1 MGKFI
6 VIIQPDAER
15 DIAKIKK
22 SGDQASG
29 KKIVKI
35 LDELMEHPY
44 TGVGQPEA
52 LKHELHGYWS
62 RRINQKDRLVY
73 KVEEEIITV
82 TVVSAMG
89 HYTDK

>member
-1 MGKFI
+1 MGQFRL
-6 VIIQPDAER
+6 VIQPYAER

-29 KKIVKI
+29 KKIIKI

-52 LKHELHGYWS
+52 LKHELSGYWS
-62 RRINQKDRLVY
+62 RRINQKDRMVY
-73 KVEEEIITV
+73 KVEEEIV
-82 TVVSAMG
+82 TVIVLSALG
-89 HYTDK
+89 HYSEK

>member
-1 MGKFI
+1 MGQFRL
-6 VIIQPDAER
+6 VIQPDAER

-29 KKIVKI
+29 KKIIKI

-52 LKHELHGYWS
+52 LKHELSGYWS
-62 RRINQKDRLVY
+62 RRINQKDRMVY
-73 KVEEEIITV
+73 KVEEEIVTV
-82 TVVSAMG
+82 TVLSALG
-89 HYTDK
+89 HYSEK